1 MMTDFKVKYDRL
13 KLLPPVA
20 RTLCYNHEGWIVG
33 STAEYLVG
41 IRDSPQRD
49 LDILVPFY
57 EWGNACR
64 IVPAGTPANSFGGFK
79 LIDNTIEIDLWAG
92 DIGWFI
98 SQVPNKPVYAVQIKS
113 YTILIGNSGYEK

>member
-1 MMTDFKVKYDRL
+1 M

-20 RTLCYNHEGWIVG
+20 RTLCYNHEGWVVG
-33 STAEYLVG
+33 STAEYLLG
-41 IRDSPQRD
+41 LRDEPQRD

-79 LIDNTIEIDLWAG
+79 LIDNDIEIDLWAG

-98 SQVPNKPVYAVQIKS
+98 SQVPNKPVYAIQIKS
-113 YTILIGNSGYEK
+113 YTILVGTSGYEK